1 MFSTGFDNL
10 ATNTS
15 PLDPVSES
23 KLNFCLS
30 GACEKK
36 LKIRIHKK
44 LSIFKMANNKVELDK
59 IRSEEIVYRRFIKI
73 SLG

>member
-1 MFSTGFDNL
+1 M
-10 ATNTS
+10 
-15 PLDPVSES
+15 
-23 KLNFCLS
+23 S